1 MFNFPTFAELEEAR
15 DKINADFHRNTK
27 PILIERLQH
36 FGFEAISDDTPG
48 IMQLAEQAT
57 NNKYLLTIRQYE
69 ITVCFQHIKNDQQIK
84 ICEISNLALS
94 AHAILDIIIKS
105 IDCWLQYGVVY
116 DYIQAQNINSK
127 D

>member
-15 DKINADFHRNTK
+15 DKINADFHRNTN

-36 FGFEAISDDTPG
+36 FGFKAISDDTPG

-57 NNKYLLTIRQYE
+57 HNKYLLTIRPYE

-94 AHAILDIIIKS
+94 AHTMLDIIIKS

-116 DYIQAQNINSK
+116 DYIQAQNLNSK